1 MGMKRK
7 IYEKLVEWK
16 RRDAQKYAL
25 IIDGARRVGKSYIA
39 EAFAKAEYEA
49 YLLIDFSKVKKEVK
63 DLFENYLDDLETFFM
78 LLQNSMSVN
87 LPRGRSL
94 VIFDEVQLFPRA
106 REAIKHLVKDGRYH
120 YLETG
125 SLVSINRNVKDI
137 LLPSEEMHVKMHP
150 MDFEEFLW
158 ATGHD
163 LMMPMIEDFFA
174 KGKPMGDAMHRQIMD
189 IFRQYM
195 VVGGMPQS
203 VAEFVSSHDLASVDR
218 VKRTI
223 LALYRGDIHKY
234 AGRRVERVERIWDEI
249 PGQLSRHEKR
259 FRPSAIGKGVR
270 MRECK
275 DAFQW
280 LQDAMTVN
288 LCYNS
293 TEPNIGLKLNLD
305 NANFKCY
312 MADTGLLISHAF
324 DENELAAE
332 GIHRRILFDKV
343 QLNEGMLVENM
354 VAQMIVARGRN
365 LYFHVQRSADDASRR
380 MEIDFLIAK
389 SKIQR
394 RKNIS
399 MVEVKSG
406 RNYTL
411 SSLEKMKARYG
422 QYLDMSY
429 VLHTKDL
436 STKDGICYLPLYM
449 ASCL

>member
-1 MGMKRK
+1 MKRK

-78 LLQNSMSVN
+78 LLQNSMGVN

-203 VAEFVSSHDLASVDR
+203 VAEFVSSHDLAS
-218 VKRTI
+218 
-223 LALYRGDIHKY
+223 
-234 AGRRVERVERIWDEI
+234 
-249 PGQLSRHEKR
+249 QNRH
-259 FRPSAIGKGVR
+259 A
-270 MRECK
+270 
-275 DAFQW
+275 
-280 LQDAMTVN
+280 
-288 LCYNS
+288 
-293 TEPNIGLKLNLD
+293 
-305 NANFKCY
+305 
-312 MADTGLLISHAF
+312 
-324 DENELAAE
+324 
-332 GIHRRILFDKV
+332 
-343 QLNEGMLVENM
+343 
-354 VAQMIVARGRN
+354 
-365 LYFHVQRSADDASRR
+365 
-380 MEIDFLIAK
+380 
-389 SKIQR
+389 
-394 RKNIS
+394 
-399 MVEVKSG
+399 
-406 RNYTL
+406 
-411 SSLEKMKARYG
+411 
-422 QYLDMSY
+422 
-429 VLHTKDL
+429 
-436 STKDGICYLPLYM
+436 
-449 ASCL
+449 